1 MLLNNNIDY
10 YLVSNKTSELLE
22 SLILVNEYFIF
33 GYMNFVGNKYP
44 PVEG

>member
-33 GYMNFVGNKYP
+33 GYMNFVRNKYP